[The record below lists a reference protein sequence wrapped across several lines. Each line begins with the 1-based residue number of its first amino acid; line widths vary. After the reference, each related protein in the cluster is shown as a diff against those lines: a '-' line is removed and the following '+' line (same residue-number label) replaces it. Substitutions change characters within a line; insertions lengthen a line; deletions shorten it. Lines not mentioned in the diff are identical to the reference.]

1 MRPDSHR
8 STRGRP
14 TVLLAVAAGL
24 LVARVAIGVYDAHH
38 PAPVGGLV
46 HWRAPETAEAAAATE
61 GRPILYEF
69 SATWCQPCQQMEL
82 EVFADAEAADFINQT
97 YVAVHV
103 ADEDRGAVSTALR
116 KEHRVDGLPT
126 LLVVHPGDT
135 RPVRVEGY
143 RGKRLTLAFL
153 RQAAAGA
160 TSVMPGFGA
169 FR

>member
-1 MRPDSHR
+1 MRPDSHQ

-38 PAPVGGLV
+38 PPPVSGLV
-46 HWRAPETAEAAAATE
+46 HWRAPETAEAAAVAE

-69 SATWCQPCQQMEL
+69 SAAWCQPCQQMER
-82 EVFADAEAADFINQT
+82 EVFADTDAADFINQT
-97 YVAVHV
+97 YVAVRV
-103 ADEDRGAVSTALR
+103 ADEDRGAVATALR
-116 KEHRVDGLPT
+116 KEHHVDGLPT
-126 LLVVHPGDT
+126 LLVVHPGAA

-153 RQAAAGA
+153 KQAA
-160 TSVMPGFGA
+160 TPSQPIMPGFGS